1 MLEKFRFWRQAIM
14 DQKHKQKIIKRSL
27 EHCRRHKFE
36 IIARAFKKMVNRQ
49 RMAEGRETLAQKAKE
64 QADLVHNKDVERMTH
79 EENKLR
85 HSALLQDISD
95 SISLRKNSQA
105 KLMAIMERRN
115 KEWLFISKK
124 RQIFEAL
131 RDAGKKHNAFCLCVG
146 KMLEKSMLLKGFT
159 YIQEASKATDYTN
172 KVHRNM
178 RLLAIKS
185 GRYNMLD
192 AFNKWKL
199 YSLAKVDER
208 IDAATK
214 YMDEKNQ
221 EFNEYV
227 KTVKRQNMARV
238 FALF

>member
-1 MLEKFRFWRQAIM
+1 
-14 DQKHKQKIIKRSL
+14 
-27 EHCRRHKFE
+27 
-36 IIARAFKKMVNRQ
+36 
-49 RMAEGRETLAQKAKE
+49 
-64 QADLVHNKDVERMTH
+64 
-79 EENKLR
+79 
-85 HSALLQDISD
+85 
-95 SISLRKNSQA
+95 
-105 KLMAIMERRN
+105 
-115 KEWLFISKK
+115 
-124 RQIFEAL
+124 
-131 RDAGKKHNAFCLCVG
+131 
-146 KMLEKSMLLKGFT
+146 MLLKGFT